1 MIEDMTVR
9 KPVKPTESVEI
20 KADVQD
26 DQAVKTVKLRYRT
39 NRKDPFK
46 EILLQKDHND
56 RLFHH
61 IIYSPELIGKE
72 QLEYQLEA
80 SDGENEAKTLKK
92 TIDVEQVSKAHGL
105 RFNVEKGDTVSGL
118 FSLKATSDQKK
129 ASNYG

>member
-1 MIEDMTVR
+1 
-9 KPVKPTESVEI
+9 
-20 KADVQD
+20 D

-39 NRKDPFK
+39 NRKDDFK

-80 SDGENEAKTLKK
+80 SDGENTSMTMKK
-92 TIDVEQVSKAHGL
+92 MSYVEQVSKAHGL
-105 RFNVEKGDTVSGL
+105 RFNVEEGDTVSGL
-118 FSLKATSDQKK
+118 FPLKATSDRKK
-129 ASNYG
+129 SIELL

>member
-1 MIEDMTVR
+1 MTVR
-9 KPVKPTESVEI
+9 KPVKPTESIEI

-26 DQAVKTVKLRYRT
+26 DQVVKTVKLRYRT
-39 NRKDPFK
+39 NRKDDFK

-80 SDGENEAKTLKK
+80 SDGENTAMTMKK
-92 TIDVEQVSKAHGL
+92 MIDVEQVSKAHGI
-105 RFNVEKGDTVSGL
+105 RFNVEEGDTVSGL
-118 FSLKATSDQKK
+118 FPLKATSDRKK
-129 ASNYG
+129 ALNY